1 MGVRKSGVRWRYH
14 SSVIP
19 AVILLTPF
27 GFGIGFLLGL
37 RKNDGLGIAIVIGM
51 LGAIAGFLFAIL
63 LTVTL
68 LRGS

>member
-1 MGVRKSGVRWRYH
+1 M
-14 SSVIP
+14 IP

-51 LGAIAGFLFAIL
+51 LGAIVGFLFAIL